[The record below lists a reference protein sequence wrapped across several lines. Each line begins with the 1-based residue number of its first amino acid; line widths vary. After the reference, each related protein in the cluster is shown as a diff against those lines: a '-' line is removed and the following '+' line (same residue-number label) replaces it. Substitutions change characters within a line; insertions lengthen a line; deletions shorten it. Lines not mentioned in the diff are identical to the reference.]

1 MKTVN
6 ALKLRQQLRSVLREL
21 QESGRPV
28 LIERNSRPAAVL
40 ISLEDYQ
47 RRFVDR
53 EADAK
58 RREMV
63 EVILHTR
70 LQLPAGQS
78 TLDLI
83 REGRP

>member
-6 ALKLRQQLRSVLREL
+6 ALKLRQQLGSVLRSL

-28 LIERNSRPAAVL
+28 LIERNSKPAAVL

-47 RRFVDR
+47 KRFVDR
-53 EADAK
+53 DADEK
-58 RREMV
+58 RKDMV
-63 EVILHTR
+63 ALILKTR
-70 LQLPAGQS
+70 LQLPAGKS
-78 TLDLI
+78 TLDLL